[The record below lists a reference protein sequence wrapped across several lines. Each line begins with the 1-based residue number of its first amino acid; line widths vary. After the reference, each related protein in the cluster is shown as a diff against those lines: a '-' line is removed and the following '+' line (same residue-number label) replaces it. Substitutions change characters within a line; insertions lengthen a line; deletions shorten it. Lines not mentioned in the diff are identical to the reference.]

1 MVTLNEPEYLKKKLK
16 NLQKKIDVITKQ
28 IKDLEKSDTLQSA

>member
-1 MVTLNEPEYLKKKLK
+1 LK

-28 IKDLEKSDTLQSA
+28 IKDLENSATLQSA